1 MFPMLPAMFPTM
13 MRIAYLCC
21 LALFCAPGANDEVN
35 IVIEHNTG
43 ADATS
48 AFHFKNVPPP
58 SKTDAATNAKLELV
72 VGRKDSNGAPLA
84 ALTDGLLPSGQ
95 DDPSA
100 NFFYGAGTDGGRF
113 RIDLGSSIEVAE
125 VNSYSWHAS
134 SRGPQVYNLYVSDGT
149 EPNFNPSPDA
159 KTHPAHVGW
168 KLLASV
174 DTRPK
179 DGGRL
184 GGQYGVSI
192 RGKSGTLGKFR
203 YLLFDAVEAEY
214 DDPFGNTFF
223 SEIDVIAK

>member
-1 MFPMLPAMFPTM
+1 MK
-13 MRIAYLCC
+13 Y
-21 LALFCAPGANDEVN
+21 LFCLMVLMAAAGDENVQ
-35 IVIEHNTG
+35 VISERNTG

-48 AFHFKNVPPP
+48 AFHFKTVPPP
-58 SKTDAATNAKLELV
+58 SKTDAGTRAKLELV
-72 VGRKDSNGAPLA
+72 VGRRDGNGAQLT

-95 DDPSA
+95 DEPSA
-100 NFFYGAGTDGGRF
+100 NFFYAAGTDGGRF
-113 RIDLGSSIEVAE
+113 RLDLGESLEIAAVHT
-125 VNSYSWHAS
+125 YSWHANT
-134 SRGPQVYNLYVSDGT
+134 RGPQVYNLYVSDGT

-179 DGGRL
+179 EGGRL
-184 GGQYGVSI
+184 GGQYGVGI

-214 DDPFGNTFF
+214 DDPFGNTFY

>member
-1 MFPMLPAMFPTM
+1 
-13 MRIAYLCC
+13 MRF
-21 LALFCAPGANDEVN
+21 LFSLLLLIFAAGGNDDVSVVVER
-35 IVIEHNTG
+35 NTG

-48 AFHFKNVPPP
+48 AFRFKQIPSP
-58 SKTDAATNAKLELV
+58 SKTDLATTAKLELI
-72 VGRKDSNGAPLA
+72 VGRRDSNGAQLV

-95 DDPSA
+95 DEPSA
-100 NFFYGAGTDGGRF
+100 NFFYAAGTDGGRF
-113 RIDLGSSIEVAE
+113 RLDLGSSVEIAE
-125 VNSYSWHAS
+125 VNSYSWHAN
-134 SRGPQVYNLYVSDGT
+134 SRGPQVYNLYVSDGSDA
-149 EPNFNPSPDA
+149 NFNPAPDA

-179 DGGRL
+179 EGGRL
-184 GGQYGVSI
+184 GGQYGVNI
-192 RGKSGTLGKFR
+192 RGKSGSLGKFR